1 MECNSTAPP
10 ISPASLY
17 VEQLASRLSAAPL
30 LFSASVSSTYS
41 FRSDP
46 SPRRLSTKLKP
57 RRCCFSPALLLFFGA
72 AALLTSVLDI
82 TTHGAVSYGCRPFRF
97 RASHQRGHV
106 PSLFL
111 LLRVALKSS
120 LPVLVFSAAPSV
132 FPSIFPPAPCNFFP
146 PRRSFSYRRWHSS
159 QRRPR
164 NCKYMALSLLILLF
178 PRFASHLP
186 ASRCVEQLLSQLP
199 QLLTGVHSFTITPQH
214 HSAADYSLLFRAVAQ
229 LGDTGVEPLISI
241 AAPKPLF
248 PALLLQSAASF
259 ASTSSAAASVSSMS
273 LFKGDK

>member
-132 FPSIFPPAPCNFFP
+132 FPSIFPPAPCNFFSP
-146 PRRSFSYRRWHSS
+146 APKLFLPALALFSTAPAKLQVHGAVSFNTALFKICFSSPRISVRGATVIATSTTSHWRPFFHDNATTP
-159 QRRPR
+159 QRR
-164 NCKYMALSLLILLF
+164 
-178 PRFASHLP
+178 
-186 ASRCVEQLLSQLP
+186 
-199 QLLTGVHSFTITPQH
+199 
-214 HSAADYSLLFRAVAQ
+214 
-229 LGDTGVEPLISI
+229 
-241 AAPKPLF
+241 
-248 PALLLQSAASF
+248 
-259 ASTSSAAASVSSMS
+259 
-273 LFKGDK
+273 